1 LGQITKRGLYLMSDI
16 GSSLTDIPSHPS
28 QGTLMIITIQQLIL
42 SLATMVPRFPTLIYL
57 QTSLFKHHIQSL
69 RILFLLRRARHR
81 RRNRN
86 QRGVDTGRS
95 PGRGGRG
102 TDDGGRDFEVVV
114 FVYGFGGAVLMAL
127 AGHSEMGAFW
137 RRGRKG
143 SEREIGEREKGGS

>member
-1 LGQITKRGLYLMSDI
+1 MSDI
-16 GSSLTDIPSHPS
+16 WSSLTDIPSHPS

-42 SLATMVPRFPTLIYL
+42 SLATMVPWFPTLIYL

-86 QRGVDTGRS
+86 ERGVDTGRS

-102 TDDGGRDFEVVV
+102 TNDGGRYFEFVV
-114 FVYGFGGAVLMAL
+114 FVYGFGGTVLMAL
-127 AGHSEMGAFW
+127 AGHSERDPVF
-137 RRGRKG
+137 RG
-143 SEREIGEREKGGS
+143 IEREKEGERLAKEEGGS